1 MNCWGAGKARLVKVK
16 ICGITNVED
25 ALAAVEAGA
34 DALGFIFAEQG
45 KKRNRFV
52 TPSQAQ
58 HIIEQL
64 PPFVTTVGVCVDAP
78 FTELIHYLSF
88 VDLIQFHG
96 DEAPEEVGQMRHLA
110 IKAFRAGGGFRVED
124 MAAYPARAY
133 LLDAYVPGEAG
144 GTGQRCDWELARAA
158 VKTGKP
164 IILAGGLTPENIAE
178 AVRTVRPFAVDVSG
192 GVEAEPGKKDH
203 ERIRA
208 FIHAAKASL
217 A

>member
-1 MNCWGAGKARLVKVK
+1 MKVK

-25 ALAAVEAGA
+25 AIAAAEAGA
-34 DALGFIFAEQG
+34 DALGFIFAKEG

-52 TPSQAQ
+52 TPEQAQ
-58 HIIEQL
+58 YIIERL

-78 FTELIHYLSF
+78 FTEVIHYLSF

-96 DEAPEEVGQMRHLA
+96 NESPDEVGQMRHLA
-110 IKAFRAGGGFRVED
+110 IKAFRAGGDFALED
-124 MAAYPARAY
+124 MTAYHARAY

-144 GTGQRCDWELARAA
+144 GTGQRADWDVARKA
-158 VKTGKP
+158 VAMGKP

-178 AVRTVRPFAVDVSG
+178 AVKTVRPYAVDVSG

-208 FIHAAKASL
+208 FIHAAKAPL
-217 A
+217 AG